1 MSFAT
6 DTAST
11 TRRWRGRRSSRTP
24 GPLRGSVLPDGY
36 APQLMAVAEFPA
48 PGRPMPG
55 VVVNVFG
62 LSRSVGD
69 RIVLEDVGLVVFRG
83 EVVAVLSDVETG
95 DALARAIAGF
105 DPGAGGRVD
114 IKGSA
119 VIVDLATGPM
129 PRLTLA
135 DNVALGRPGASPSD
149 ISQVLAAVGLARRNA
164 DWPSSLDANER
175 TRLAI
180 AKALIS
186 EPSLMVLNRQFQHA
200 GIPREEFEQLL
211 LELQRD
217 RTFAIVAITGD
228 PATAVRFADR
238 AVVFEGPRLARQ
250 VVLPYRVDRSD
261 DPAIVSKLIAELTPR
276 RSAV

>member
-1 MSFAT
+1 MRFAT
-6 DTAST
+6 DPAAT
-11 TRRWRGRRSSRTP
+11 TRRRRGQRSSRAA
-24 GPLRGSVLPDGY
+24 GPLRGSLVPDGY
-36 APQLMAVAEFPA
+36 APQLMAAAEFPA
-48 PGRPMPG
+48 PGRPVPG
-55 VVVNVFG
+55 VVLNVFG

-69 RIVLEDVGLVVFRG
+69 RVLLEDVGLVVFRG

-105 DPGAGGRVD
+105 DPGVGGRVV
-114 IKGSA
+114 IKGNA
-119 VIVDLATGPM
+119 VILDLETGPM
-129 PRLTLA
+129 PRLTVA

-149 ISQVLAAVGLARRNA
+149 ISKVLAAVGLARRNA
-164 DWPSSLDANER
+164 DWPSSLDADER

-186 EPSLMVLNRQFQHA
+186 DPSLVVLNRQFQHA
-200 GIPREEFEQLL
+200 GIPREELEQLL

-228 PATAVRFADR
+228 PAGAVRFADR

-250 VVLPYRVDRSD
+250 LVLPYRADRDD
-261 DPAIVSKLIAELTPR
+261 DPAIISKLTAELSPR
-276 RSAV
+276 RPGV